1 MRAWTSRSSTDVRAD
16 TSRPASAS
24 RPVRGQGDWRKALLH
39 PAAKPLL
46 FCAAL
51 LPAVWLVVAAAT
63 DQLGANPAEALIRST
78 GDWALRALCVVLAL
92 TPLRV
97 TLAVP
102 ALARWRRM
110 LGLFAFF
117 YAFLHVLSYSW
128 LDMGLDVPDILADI
142 AKRPFILVGTLA
154 FLVLL
159 ALAAT
164 SFQRAIRALGGKR
177 WQALHRSVYA
187 AALLAVLHFFWM
199 RAGKNNFAEVAVY
212 AAIIA
217 TLLGWR
223 LWRRLKG

>member
-1 MRAWTSRSSTDVRAD
+1 MRAD
-16 TSRPASAS
+16 TSPARPPSS
-24 RPVRGQGDWRKALLH
+24 QGEGRGDWRKALLH
-39 PAAKPLL
+39 PVIKPLL

-63 DQLGANPAEALIRST
+63 NQLGANPAEALIRST

-97 TLAVP
+97 AFAVP

-128 LDMGLDVPDILADI
+128 LDMGLDPPEIFADI
-142 AKRPFILVGTLA
+142 VKRPFILVGTLA
-154 FLVLL
+154 FVVLL

-164 SFQRAIRALGGKR
+164 SFQRAIRALGSKR
-177 WQALHRSVYA
+177 WQALHRTVYA

-199 RAGKNNFAEVAVY
+199 RAGKNDFAEVAPY
-212 AAIIA
+212 AAIIVA
-217 TLLGWR
+217 LLGWR

>member
-1 MRAWTSRSSTDVRAD
+1 MRAD
-16 TSRPASAS
+16 TSPARPPSS
-24 RPVRGQGDWRKALLH
+24 QGEGRGDWRKALLH
-39 PAAKPLL
+39 PVIKPLL

-51 LPAVWLVVAAAT
+51 LPAAWLVVAAAT
-63 DQLGANPAEALIRST
+63 NQLGANPAEALIRST

-97 TLAVP
+97 AFAVP

-128 LDMGLDVPDILADI
+128 LDMGLDLPEIFADI
-142 AKRPFILVGTLA
+142 VKRPFILVGTLA
-154 FLVLL
+154 FVVLL

-177 WQALHRSVYA
+177 WQALHRTVYA

-199 RAGKNNFAEVAVY
+199 RAGKNDFAEVAPY

-217 TLLGWR
+217 ALLGWR

>member
-1 MRAWTSRSSTDVRAD
+1 MPAWTSRSSTDVRAE
-16 TSRPASAS
+16 TSPQRPSGT
-24 RPVRGQGDWRKALLH
+24 PGDWRKALLH
-39 PAAKPLL
+39 PAAKPLF

-51 LPAVWLVVAAAT
+51 LPAVWLIVAAAT
-63 DQLGANPAEALIRST
+63 NQLGANPAEALIRST
-78 GDWALRALCVVLAL
+78 GDWALRALCLVLAL

-97 TLAVP
+97 TFSVP

-154 FLVLL
+154 FAVLL
-159 ALAAT
+159 VLAAT
-164 SFQRAIRALGGKR
+164 SFQRAIRSLGGKR
-177 WQALHRSVYA
+177 WQALHRTVYA

-199 RAGKNNFAEVAVY
+199 RAGKNDFAEVAVY

-217 TLLGWR
+217 ALLGWR

>member
-1 MRAWTSRSSTDVRAD
+1 MRAD
-16 TSRPASAS
+16 TSPQRPPSEA
-24 RPVRGQGDWRKALLH
+24 RDWRKALLH
-39 PAAKPLL
+39 PAVKPLL

-51 LPAVWLVVAAAT
+51 LPAVLLVVAAAT
-63 DQLGANPAEALIRST
+63 NQLGANPAEALIRST

-97 TLAVP
+97 VFAVP

-128 LDMGLDVPDILADI
+128 LDMGLDLPEIFADI
-142 AKRPFILVGTLA
+142 VKRPFILVGTLA
-154 FLVLL
+154 FVVLL

-177 WQALHRSVYA
+177 WQALHRTVYA

-199 RAGKNNFAEVAVY
+199 RAGKNDFAEVAVY

-217 TLLGWR
+217 ALLGWR

>member
-1 MRAWTSRSSTDVRAD
+1 MARV
-16 TSRPASAS
+16 
-24 RPVRGQGDWRKALLH
+24 LLH
-39 PAAKPLL
+39 PTAKPVLHGL
-46 FCAAL
+46 CL
-51 LPAVWLVVAAAT
+51 LPLAWLVYAAAF
-63 DQLGANPAEALIRST
+63 DHLGANPAEALIRST

-97 TLAVP
+97 AFAVP

-154 FLVLL
+154 FVVLL

-177 WQALHRSVYA
+177 WQALHRTVYA

-199 RAGKNNFAEVAVY
+199 RAGKNDFAEVAVY

-217 TLLGWR
+217 ALLGWR
-223 LWRRLKG
+223 LWRRLKA

>member
-1 MRAWTSRSSTDVRAD
+1 MRAD
-16 TSRPASAS
+16 TSPQRRS
-24 RPVRGQGDWRKALLH
+24 GTQGDWRKALLH
-39 PAAKPLL
+39 PAAKPIL

-63 DQLGANPAEALIRST
+63 NQLGANPAEALIRST

-97 TLAVP
+97 VFAVP

-128 LDMGLDVPDILADI
+128 LDMGLDLPEIFADI
-142 AKRPFILVGTLA
+142 VKRPFILVGTLA
-154 FLVLL
+154 FVVLL
-159 ALAAT
+159 VLAAT
-164 SFQRAIRALGGKR
+164 SFQRAIQALGGKR
-177 WQALHRSVYA
+177 WQALHRTVYA

-199 RAGKNNFAEVAVY
+199 RAGKNDFAEVAPY

-217 TLLGWR
+217 ALLGWR
-223 LWRRLKG
+223 LWHRLKA

>member
-1 MRAWTSRSSTDVRAD
+1 MRAWTSRSSTDVQTG
-16 TSRPASAS
+16 TSPQRPPSTS
-24 RPVRGQGDWRKALLH
+24 CDWRKALLH
-39 PAAKPLL
+39 PAVKPLL

-63 DQLGANPAEALIRST
+63 NQLGANPAEALIRST
-78 GDWALRALCVVLAL
+78 GDWALRALCLVLAL

-97 TLAVP
+97 TFAVP

-128 LDMGLDVPDILADI
+128 LDMGLDLPEIFADI
-142 AKRPFILVGTLA
+142 VKRPFILVGTLA
-154 FLVLL
+154 FVVLL

-177 WQALHRSVYA
+177 WQALHRTVYA

-199 RAGKNNFAEVAVY
+199 RAGKNDFAEVAPY
-212 AAIIA
+212 AAIIVA
-217 TLLGWR
+217 LLGWR

>member
-1 MRAWTSRSSTDVRAD
+1 MRAWTSRSSTDVQTG
-16 TSRPASAS
+16 TSPQRPPSTA
-24 RPVRGQGDWRKALLH
+24 GDWRMALLH
-39 PAAKPLL
+39 PAAKPIL

-63 DQLGANPAEALIRST
+63 NQLGANPAEALIRST

-92 TPLRV
+92 TPLRI

-154 FLVLL
+154 FVVLL

-164 SFQRAIRALGGKR
+164 SFQRAIRALGGKH
-177 WQALHRSVYA
+177 WQALHRTVYA

-217 TLLGWR
+217 ALLGWR

>member
-1 MRAWTSRSSTDVRAD
+1 MPAWTSRSSTDVRAD
-16 TSRPASAS
+16 TSPS
-24 RPVRGQGDWRKALLH
+24 RPPGKQGEAGGDWRKALLH

-51 LPAVWLVVAAAT
+51 LPAVWLFVAAAT

-97 TLAVP
+97 TVAVP

-142 AKRPFILVGTLA
+142 AKRPFILVGALA

-159 ALAAT
+159 VLAAT
-164 SFQRAIRALGGKR
+164 SFQRAIRALAGKR
-177 WQALHRSVYA
+177 WQALHRTVYA

-217 TLLGWR
+217 ALLGWR

>member
-1 MRAWTSRSSTDVRAD
+1 MRAD
-16 TSRPASAS
+16 TSPQRPPSEA
-24 RPVRGQGDWRKALLH
+24 RDWRKALLH
-39 PAAKPLL
+39 PAVKPLL

-63 DQLGANPAEALIRST
+63 NQLGANPAEALIRST

-97 TLAVP
+97 VFAVP

-117 YAFLHVLSYSW
+117 YALLHVLSYSW
-128 LDMGLDVPDILADI
+128 LDMGLDLPEIFADI
-142 AKRPFILVGTLA
+142 VKRPFILVGTLA
-154 FLVLL
+154 FVVLL

-177 WQALHRSVYA
+177 WQALHRTVYA

-199 RAGKNNFAEVAVY
+199 RAGKNDFAEVAVY

-223 LWRRLKG
+223 LWRRLNV

>member
-1 MRAWTSRSSTDVRAD
+1 MRAD
-16 TSRPASAS
+16 TSPARPPSS
-24 RPVRGQGDWRKALLH
+24 QGEGRGDWRKALLH
-39 PAAKPLL
+39 PVIKPLL

-51 LPAVWLVVAAAT
+51 LPAAWLVVAAAT
-63 DQLGANPAEALIRST
+63 NQLGANPAEALIRST

-92 TPLRV
+92 TPRRV
-97 TLAVP
+97 AFAVP

-128 LDMGLDVPDILADI
+128 LDMGLDLPEIFADI
-142 AKRPFILVGTLA
+142 VKRPFILVGTLA
-154 FLVLL
+154 FVVLL

-177 WQALHRSVYA
+177 WQALHRTVYA

-199 RAGKNNFAEVAVY
+199 RAGKNDFAEVAPY
-212 AAIIA
+212 AAIIVA
-217 TLLGWR
+217 LLGWR

>member
-1 MRAWTSRSSTDVRAD
+1 MRAWTSRSSTDVRSD
-16 TSRPASAS
+16 TSPA
-24 RPVRGQGDWRKALLH
+24 RGQSDWRKALLH

-46 FCAAL
+46 FGAAL
-51 LPAVWLVVAAAT
+51 LPALWLVVAAAT
-63 DQLGANPAEALIRST
+63 NQLGANPAEALIRST
-78 GDWALRALCVVLAL
+78 GEWALRALCVVLAL

-97 TLAVP
+97 AFAVP

-128 LDMGLDVPDILADI
+128 LDMGLDVPDILVDI

-154 FLVLL
+154 FVVLL

-177 WQALHRSVYA
+177 WQALHRTVYA

-199 RAGKNNFAEVAVY
+199 RAGKNDFAEVAVY

-217 TLLGWR
+217 ALLGWR